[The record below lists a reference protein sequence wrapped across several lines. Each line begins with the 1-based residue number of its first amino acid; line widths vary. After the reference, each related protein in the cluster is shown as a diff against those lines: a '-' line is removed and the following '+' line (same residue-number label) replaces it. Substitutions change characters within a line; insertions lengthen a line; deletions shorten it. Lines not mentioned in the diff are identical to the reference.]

1 MHILLSIRVF
11 QGLFTSSFTLKQ
23 YLASWSL
30 TMWTR
35 ADQTLSKEASINLE
49 LEYWKIPIIGK
60 WKIKAWY
67 VANFST
73 DYCRTPVIP
82 GPVSTPKLF
91 AYAQSNAVPNNKT
104 ECMAIIW
111 SLVQPNIEKVDSCDT
126 NFSCQGTCGPS
137 MNQRI
142 MQVQPMASNSDH
154 TISCST
160 SSDK

>member
-1 MHILLSIRVF
+1 MLLSIRVF
-11 QGLFTSSFTLKQ
+11 RGLFTSSFTLKQ

-35 ADQTLSKEASINLE
+35 ADQTLSKEASINME
-49 LEYWKIPIIGK
+49 LEYWKIPIVGK

-82 GPVSTPKLF
+82 GPKCLLQSCLHMRSPMLF
-91 AYAQSNAVPNNKT
+91 LIIRQ
-104 ECMAIIW
+104 CMAIIW